1 MADTT
6 KETYSI
12 KTRIFYILK
21 QYKQVINILFLDIWY
36 LHGNEFLNSDNL
48 RLSKDGP
55 LHHITN
61 TNNGKVLGIN
71 NSKVIEEDF
80 VEGKLGQ
87 LWDKLRHPRIEDWFF
102 LRNAESSMFL
112 YPTSEK
118 KLELK
123 GSILLKSIYSEK
135 VTKGP
140 DNLVLIPFGLSS
152 LQ

>member
-1 MADTT
+1 M
-6 KETYSI
+6 
-12 KTRIFYILK
+12 
-21 QYKQVINILFLDIWY
+21 
-36 LHGNEFLNSDNL
+36 
-48 RLSKDGP
+48 SKDGP

-87 LWDKLRHPRIEDWFF
+87 LWDKFSNPYNDLYFA

-123 GSILLKSIYSEK
+123 GSILLMSIYSEK
-135 VTKGP
+135 VTKRP
-140 DNLVLIPFGLSS
+140 DHLVLIPFGLSS
-152 LQ
+152 LR

>member
-1 MADTT
+1 MS
-6 KETYSI
+6 E
-12 KTRIFYILK
+12 
-21 QYKQVINILFLDIWY
+21 
-36 LHGNEFLNSDNL
+36 
-48 RLSKDGP
+48 DGP
-55 LHHITN
+55 LHHIKN

-87 LWDKLRHPRIEDWFF
+87 LWDKILEPDSKRYFA

-123 GSILLKSIYSEK
+123 GSI
-135 VTKGP
+135 
-140 DNLVLIPFGLSS
+140 F
-152 LQ
+152 

>member
-1 MADTT
+1 MRS
-6 KETYSI
+6 YS
-12 KTRIFYILK
+12 
-21 QYKQVINILFLDIWY
+21 FLDPWY
-36 LHGNEFLNSDNL
+36 WREYGNTLETDEYSNYQWNL
-48 RLSKDGP
+48 TLSEDGP
-55 LHHITN
+55 LHHIKN

-87 LWDKLRHPRIEDWFF
+87 LWDKILEPDSKRYFA

-123 GSILLKSIYSEK
+123 GSI
-135 VTKGP
+135 
-140 DNLVLIPFGLSS
+140 F
-152 LQ
+152 

>member
-1 MADTT
+1 MG
-6 KETYSI
+6 Y
-12 KTRIFYILK
+12 FGY
-21 QYKQVINILFLDIWY
+21 QW
-36 LHGNEFLNSDNL
+36 NL
-48 RLSKDGP
+48 TMSKDGP

-87 LWDKLRHPRIEDWFF
+87 LWDLLEIEDQFSIYEF
-102 LRNAESSMFL
+102 IYFALRNAESSMFL

-123 GSILLKSIYSEK
+123 GSI
-135 VTKGP
+135 
-140 DNLVLIPFGLSS
+140 F
-152 LQ
+152 